1 MKKFLLILSFILL
14 LPAAIFGQGFD
25 DDNRFRRIGQGSNQ
39 NDRNRQGNTDENDTD
54 GERSNIFG
62 RHSDSSKKKDKT
74 PTGLRVW
81 EADPRFGTIDS
92 VQIDTF
98 SHSFQNANFT
108 EGIHGQYNT
117 LGNLGSPRLS
127 RLFANRPLDFSY
139 FIFSEPY
146 DFFITPFSKIHF
158 TNTKSPIT
166 NISYHE
172 SMGSD
177 NGEDRIRALYAI
189 NMGKDI
195 GFGLKLD
202 YLYGRGYYDHQST
215 SNFNATL
222 FGSILKDQYKAH
234 FAFYANYLKTGENGG
249 IESDDYVTN
258 PENFPSKFG
267 TNDIPT
273 RLDKVWNKMHVNGLQ
288 WTHRYSMGFHKVI
301 EKTDSTKSTAG
312 SPSTTI
318 PTDSAK
324 ATGSANATTKPAS
337 ADTAKIAPP
346 KTLFIPVTSFIHT
359 LKIEDNTR
367 KFIANEPL
375 DDFYTNKYF
384 EGDSTADVIKNTLV
398 SNLLA
403 IELHEGFNKWAM
415 AGIRLYAQHDF
426 NSFKLPAAYRLSQ
439 SYNENRITLGGQLFK
454 EKGRNINYTLQAE
467 TSSDGSTWGDFKLSG
482 YGLLKTRF
490 LGDSIRLRLHG
501 SIIGRQPTF
510 FYRTYHSHHLWWDN
524 SLDKQFTTRIGAILK
539 SEKTR
544 TRLSFD
550 LQNIE
555 KYTYFATTAQQAT
568 NGTSTYYTYDTEVR
582 QSSTNLQLIGV
593 TLNQDFT
600 LGILNWENEIAYQT
614 STNQNILPVPALS
627 LYSNLYLLFRI
638 AKVLRVELGGD
649 VRFFTPYYAPTYS
662 PAIGMYATQA
672 ENERIKIGNY
682 PIIDVYANLHLKH
695 TRFYFMASHVN
706 YSKNGSGNQFL
717 VPHYPINPFVIRLG
731 LSWNFFN

>member
-1 MKKFLLILSFILL
+1 MKKFLLALLLILL
-14 LPAAIFGQGFD
+14 LPASVVGQNFG
-25 DDNRFRRIGQGSNQ
+25 DDNKYRRLGQGSN
-39 NDRNRQGNTDENDTD
+39 RNNINQSESSDENANEEN
-54 GERSNIFG
+54 GSNIFG
-62 RHSDSSKKKDKT
+62 RHKDKNKKKNQI

-81 EADPRFGTIDS
+81 EADPRFGTVDS

-98 SHSFQNANFT
+98 SHNFQNANFT

-139 FIFSEPY
+139 FFFKEPY

-172 SMGSD
+172 TMGSE
-177 NGEDRIRALYAI
+177 NGEDRLRALYAI
-189 NMGKDI
+189 NMNKDI

-202 YLYGRGYYDHQST
+202 YLYGRGYYDHQAT

-249 IESDDYVTN
+249 IENDEYVTN
-258 PENFPSKFG
+258 PENFPSKYG
-267 TNDIPT
+267 TKDIPT

-288 WTHRYSMGFHKVI
+288 WTHRYSLGFYKVI
-301 EKTDSTKSTAG
+301 ENNDTTKTPALNPVPVSVPKTD
-312 SPSTTI
+312 
-318 PTDSAK
+318 TDSATVQV
-324 ATGSANATTKPAS
+324 APQPVPS
-337 ADTAKIAPP
+337 DTAKVASP
-346 KTLFIPVTSFIHT
+346 KTQFVPVTSFIHT
-359 LKIEDNTR
+359 LKVEDNTR
-367 KFIANEPL
+367 KFLANESL
-375 DDFYTNKYF
+375 TDFYTNQYF

-415 AGIRLYAQHDF
+415 AGIRLYAQHDY
-426 NSFKLPAAYRLSQ
+426 NSFKMPYAYRLSQ
-439 SYNENRITLGGQLFK
+439 SFSENRITLGGQLFK

-467 TSSDGSTWGDFKLSG
+467 TSSDGTTWGDFKLAG
-482 YGLLKTRF
+482 NGLLKVRF
-490 LGDSIRLRLHG
+490 LGDSIRLQVHG
-501 SIIGRQPTF
+501 AIIGRKPTF

-524 SLDKQFTTRIGAILK
+524 DLDKQFTTRLGAVLQ

-555 KYTYFATTAQQAT
+555 KYTYFATVAQQV
-568 NGTSTYYTYDTEVR
+568 TSDSKSYYTYDTEVR
-582 QSSTNLQLIGV
+582 QSSANLQLISA

-600 LGILNWENEIAYQT
+600 LGILNWENEVAYQT
-614 STNQNILPVPALS
+614 STHQDVLPVPTLS

-638 AKVLRVELGGD
+638 AKVLRVEFGGD
-649 VRFFTPYYAPTYS
+649 VRFFTSYYAPTYS

-672 ENERIKIGNY
+672 ENDRVKVGNY
-682 PIIDVYANLHLKH
+682 PIVDVYANFHLKH
-695 TRFYFMASHVN
+695 TRFYVMASHVN
-706 YSKNGSGNQFL
+706 YSKNGSGSQFL
-717 VPHYPINPFVIRLG
+717 APHYPVNPFIIRLG